1 MKEHPEKEDFSAAY
15 RAMYQAVRAAVLN
28 EIGRAAGGPQAIAYF
43 SDDVPTSSEELHDL
57 TQRAAKQLLNES
69 ADFRQFMD
77 SLPKSG
83 FLSDSPL
90 RKKRYRAQMEQ
101 IIQTLAGDLR
111 LRTPI
116 ERYAAQKAEPQ
127 DFQVA
132 RSEEYKA
139 LYRSMR
145 ELVLETVESEKGY
158 HVQEQQNMAMMT
170 LLRLFR
176 LGSQSTN
183 QLRSQRDLQRAK
195 YRTLS
200 EAAKRDL
207 RKRRQQEGSWS
218 AEL

>member
-1 MKEHPEKEDFSAAY
+1 
-15 RAMYQAVRAAVLN
+15 
-28 EIGRAAGGPQAIAYF
+28 
-43 SDDVPTSSEELHDL
+43 
-57 TQRAAKQLLNES
+57 
-69 ADFRQFMD
+69 
-77 SLPKSG
+77 
-83 FLSDSPL
+83 
-90 RKKRYRAQMEQ
+90 
-101 IIQTLAGDLR
+101 
-111 LRTPI
+111 
-116 ERYAAQKAEPQ
+116 
-127 DFQVA
+127 
-132 RSEEYKA
+132 
-139 LYRSMR
+139 MR
-145 ELVLETVESEKGY
+145 ELVLETVEAEKGY